1 MNKNKSNEILQIL
14 KEIVINPRCELNY
27 NNPFELLIATILS
40 AQTKDQR
47 VNLVTGELFQKYPN
61 PLALAKADI
70 EIVKNIIK
78 PLGLYEVKANTI
90 INVSNELVNKF
101 NSEVPNTLESLM
113 SLSGVGRKT
122 ASVVLVEAFKIPA
135 VPVDTHVLRVAKR
148 LGYTK
153 SENPIEVEA
162 DIKRFVPKNEW
173 IISHHLFIHF
183 GRYTCLSK
191 SPKCKNC
198 KLASFCKKER

>member
-47 VNLVTGELFQKYPN
+47 VNLVTVDLFNKYPN

-70 EIVKNIIK
+70 ENVKDIIK

-162 DIKRFVPKNEW
+162 DIKKFIPKNEW

-191 SPKCKNC
+191 NPRCENC
-198 KLASFCKKER
+198 KLASFCKKEK